1 MAAGDPAAASP
12 DVQVPE
18 TTAPVDQDQEQ
29 EESHDVENQTNLPDG
44 YILLRTSDSEST
56 EALEVVPAEPYAAS
70 SMSYQMSVLLA
81 LGIIAGVLVFNLL
94 SRRWSS

>member
-1 MAAGDPAAASP
+1 MAAGDPAAVSP
-12 DVQVPE
+12 DVQSPE
-18 TTAPVDQDQEQ
+18 TTAPVDQEQ
-29 EESHDVENQTNLPDG
+29 EESHELENQTNLPDG

>member
-1 MAAGDPAAASP
+1 MAANDPAVASP
-12 DVQVPE
+12 DVQAPE
-18 TTAPVDQDQEQ
+18 TTAPVDQEQ
-29 EESHDVENQTNLPDG
+29 EESHVVENQTNLPDG